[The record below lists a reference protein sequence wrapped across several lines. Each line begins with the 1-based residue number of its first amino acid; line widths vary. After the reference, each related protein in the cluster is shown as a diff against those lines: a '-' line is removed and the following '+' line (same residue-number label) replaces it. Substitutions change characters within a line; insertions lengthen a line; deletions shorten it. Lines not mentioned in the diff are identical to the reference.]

1 LILWWSPGMHALD
14 VAVHRGKHRVPGDV
28 PHQRAAALGIGKR
41 DPTAGVRSPHPSRS
55 KTRHSEVRT
64 FATTTNSL
72 LEPRDWL
79 LAQRVSIVV
88 MAATGDYRRPPFY
101 LLEAALTVI
110 LVNAAHAQDLPGRAS
125 DGADAIRPA
134 PPAECGLLRAS
145 VAPRNRSA
153 GRVTRP
159 APAAPRSR
167 STLLTERSREV
178 KRLGRELE
186 EAAIKPSSV
195 ATAILGVSGRL
206 LLQALIDADRD
217 PGRAG

>member
-28 PHQRAAALGIGKR
+28 PHQRAAAIGIGKR

-55 KTRHSEVRT
+55 KTRHSAVRT

-125 DGADAIRPA
+125 DGADAVRPA
-134 PPAECGLLRAS
+134 PLAECGLLRAS
-145 VAPRNRSA
+145 VAPGTDPPA
-153 GRVTRP
+153 G
-159 APAAPRSR
+159 
-167 STLLTERSREV
+167 
-178 KRLGRELE
+178 
-186 EAAIKPSSV
+186 
-195 ATAILGVSGRL
+195 
-206 LLQALIDADRD
+206 
-217 PGRAG
+217 